1 MPDWLVQVLG
11 AFCGAAGVYAAIRAD
26 LAYLRAKAESAEAS
40 ASRAHVRLDDFLQLR
55 GQR

>member
-1 MPDWLVQVLG
+1 MPDWFVQVLG

-55 GQR
+55 G